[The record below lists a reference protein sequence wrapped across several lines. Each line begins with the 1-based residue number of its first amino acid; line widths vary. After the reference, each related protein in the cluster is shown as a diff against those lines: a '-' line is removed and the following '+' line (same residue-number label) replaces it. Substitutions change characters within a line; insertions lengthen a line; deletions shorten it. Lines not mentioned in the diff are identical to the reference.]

1 MDEPG
6 LIQAAKKGDLQA
18 FNRLV
23 LGYQDMVYNQAFR
36 MMGEIESAE
45 DATQDAFILA
55 FRHIRGF
62 RGGSFKAWLLRIVTN
77 VCYDEL
83 RRRKRRPTVALEPMD
98 ENEEE
103 IESPH
108 WLADPNESPEEAS
121 ERREMSLALQQ
132 CLDQLPIE
140 FKTVVV
146 LVDVQGRQNPRH
158 VPRVVRESVVLVVP
172 VPAGANHFN
181 VGDVFQQV
189 SQFIARQL
197 LVIDDNGTPG
207 HRAFRH
213 ENGSITFTVPGSAG
227 H

>member
-36 MMGEIESAE
+36 MMGETESAE

-140 FKTVVV
+140 FRTVVV
-146 LVDVQGRQNPRH
+146 LVDVQGLDYEEAAQVIHKPLGTIKSRLARA
-158 VPRVVRESVVLVVP
+158 RSRMRDCLRGFWELL
-172 VPAGANHFN
+172 PAA
-181 VGDVFQQV
+181 
-189 SQFIARQL
+189 IRL
-197 LVIDDNGTPG
+197 
-207 HRAFRH
+207 
-213 ENGSITFTVPGSAG
+213 ENG
-227 H
+227 

>member
-36 MMGEIESAE
+36 MMGETESAE

-146 LVDVQGRQNPRH
+146 LVDVQGLDYEEAAQVIHKPLGTIKSRLARA
-158 VPRVVRESVVLVVP
+158 RSRMRDCLRGLWELL
-172 VPAGANHFN
+172 PAA
-181 VGDVFQQV
+181 
-189 SQFIARQL
+189 IRL
-197 LVIDDNGTPG
+197 
-207 HRAFRH
+207 
-213 ENGSITFTVPGSAG
+213 ENG
-227 H
+227 